1 MGCAVNNGWEIL
13 EKFKKNFNIEALP
26 EELKYR
32 IDNYILYKIISIC
45 SVYVEYRRF
54 LKRKNEE
61 DTFYQIDIDNFLK
74 KFKNSDSH
82 ILFKLK
88 QVVNFVKNYDK
99 VWKSFIEKSNKL
111 PIKELSTKLKEIK
124 AENSI
129 IDLLP
134 PPIYDV
140 NFFTKDNIDILGSI
154 SSGEKQLIY
163 SVSTILYHI
172 INLNSVDKSDMCK
185 YRYINIILDE
195 IELYFHP
202 EYQRRF
208 ISHLLDSIKNLNITN
223 IEAIN
228 ILFLTHSPFILSD
241 IPKQNVL
248 FLGEGEMEN
257 KNTFAGNISMMLSS
271 SFFMKESLIGEFSKR
286 KINQLLEKLNQQKE
300 EYRKEE
306 EDKKKQ
312 KKRKYKSKMLMDNT
326 EKLETFKFIELID
339 EPILKH
345 KLKEMFREVYPD
357 FWKAREK
364 QMNENELKDL
374 AKRYDI
380 EIEIKSEN

>member
-1 MGCAVNNGWEIL
+1 M
-13 EKFKKNFNIEALP
+13 
-26 EELKYR
+26 
-32 IDNYILYKIISIC
+32 
-45 SVYVEYRRF
+45 
-54 LKRKNEE
+54 
-61 DTFYQIDIDNFLK
+61 
-74 KFKNSDSH
+74 
-82 ILFKLK
+82 
-88 QVVNFVKNYDK
+88 VNFIKNYNK
-99 VWKSFIEKSNKL
+99 VWKGFIEKSNNL
-111 PIKELSTKLKEIK
+111 LIKELSTKLKEIK
-124 AENSI
+124 GKNSI

-163 SVSTILYHI
+163 SLSTILYHI
-172 INLNSVDKSDMCK
+172 TNLNSVQKSEMVRR

-300 EYRKEE
+300 ENRKEE
-306 EDKKKQ
+306 YGKNKDNKEYE
-312 KKRKYKSKMLMDNT
+312 KYKDYKAKMLMDEE
-326 EKLETFKFIELID
+326 EKQDAFKFIDLID
-339 EPILKH
+339 EPILKY
-345 KLKEMFREVYPD
+345 KLKEMFREAYPD
-357 FWKAREK
+357 FWQNREK
-364 QMNENELKDL
+364 QIKENELKDL
-374 AKRYDI
+374 AEKYGI
-380 EIEIKSEN
+380 KIEIKS